1 MKRIYIILHLL
12 FALLSLN
19 ANELMKDF
27 INGNDNDINFEDF
40 KLQEDSSYW
49 ELRNKKN
56 ENEKA
61 YVIISADKNVFNLLR
76 IFGTAIGEA
85 FSNTDKTKTKK
96 DKNLI
101 FQ

>member
-1 MKRIYIILHLL
+1 MKRIYIILYFI

-49 ELRNKKN
+49 
-56 ENEKA
+56 
-61 YVIISADKNVFNLLR
+61 
-76 IFGTAIGEA
+76 
-85 FSNTDKTKTKK
+85 
-96 DKNLI
+96 
-101 FQ
+101 